1 MSQDT
6 PTVDPLRFA
15 LSPWAFTGDE
25 IALVRKRLE
34 EAMRAALSATQPA
47 QAAQGEPV
55 QGVPDGWEIRE
66 DDTWIYFKRP
76 DGFCQAV
83 TPNDPHTSHAQ
94 TLHMLM
100 RAMLTSSPTP
110 PAQPAVAQGAGEV
123 VAWVSVDSIGERYL
137 TFGEPGGGRNCRPLT
152 YADTQPAAGADVL
165 LAIATVR
172 ESYRG
177 TDWGKVAECIC
188 DAIDAA
194 IAASGRKS

>member
-110 PAQPAVAQGAGEV
+110 PAQPAVAQGAGF
-123 VAWVSVDSIGERYL
+123 DSDA
-137 TFGEPGGGRNCRPLT
+137 PL
-152 YADTQPAAGADVL
+152 YTQPAAGADVVPEHVAL
-165 LAIATVR
+165 LNEKVQELEARDAFEAQNKCSHGFKR
-172 ESYRG
+172 SARG
-177 TDWGKVAECIC
+177 TYVNPPVARDWKWFQLGIQHANKDV
-188 DAIDAA
+188 
-194 IAASGRKS
+194 S

>member
-100 RAMLTSSPTP
+100 RAMLTASPTP
-110 PAQPAVAQGAGEV
+110 PAQQPSFSGFVQV
-123 VAWVSVDSIGERYL
+123 VGSTEQLQWPEQP
-137 TFGEPGGGRNCRPLT
+137 TQQGEPT
-152 YADTQPAAGADVL
+152 
-165 LAIATVR
+165 
-172 ESYRG
+172 
-177 TDWGKVAECIC
+177 
-188 DAIDAA
+188 
-194 IAASGRKS
+194 

>member
-110 PAQPAVAQGAGEV
+110 PAQPAVAQGAGF
-123 VAWVSVDSIGERYL
+123 DSDA
-137 TFGEPGGGRNCRPLT
+137 PL
-152 YADTQPAAGADVL
+152 YTQPAAGADVL

-194 IAASGRKS
+194 IAASGRQS